1 MCYTESREEEEVSGI
16 LSVFAVLPFTVGFA
30 VTLSYIHRCVGMS
43 CALTNDSKSTV
54 LKECQEAMP

>member
-1 MCYTESREEEEVSGI
+1 MSGI
-16 LSVFAVLPFTVGFA
+16 LGVFAVLPFTVGLA
-30 VTLSYIHRCVGMS
+30 VALSYIRRCVGMS